1 MKKFTGFGFEDGKY
15 KLEIYCSR
23 LEPVEVDKLVK
34 TLVGQ
39 NFRLTYVGGDT
50 IRAQLELVKY
60 PEIIKVMKQLEKE
73 GFFWS
78 EETPKANS

>member
-1 MKKFTGFGFEDGKY
+1 LLQARACRSRQTGQDPG
-15 KLEIYCSR
+15 R
-23 LEPVEVDKLVK
+23 A
-34 TLVGQ
+34 
-39 NFRLTYVGGDT
+39 FRLTYVGGDT

>member
-1 MKKFTGFGFEDGKY
+1 MIFYHLQTIIIVSYSVSG
-15 KLEIYCSR
+15 R
-23 LEPVEVDKLVK
+23 TVELIEWS
-34 TLVGQ
+34 L
-39 NFRLTYVGGDT
+39 GGDT

-78 EETPKANS
+78 EETPKANSLKKGGRKEYLCEK

>member
-1 MKKFTGFGFEDGKY
+1 MIFYHLQTIIIVSYSVSG
-15 KLEIYCSR
+15 R
-23 LEPVEVDKLVK
+23 TVELIEWS
-34 TLVGQ
+34 L
-39 NFRLTYVGGDT
+39 GGDT